1 MSLLDWFKRRPP
13 ETASLA
19 KERLQIIISQERAQR
34 NSPDYLPML
43 RRELLEVILK
53 YVKVDENAIQ
63 IRLDKEGGQDILEMN
78 VQLPG
83 KERLA

>member
-1 MSLLDWFKRRPP
+1 MSLLDWFIRRQPQ
-13 ETASLA
+13 TASVA

-43 RRELLEVILK
+43 KRELLEVILK
-53 YVKVDENAIQ
+53 YVKVDEEAIQ
-63 IRLDKEGGQDILEMN
+63 IRFDKEGGNDILEMN

-83 KERLA
+83 RASA

>member
-1 MSLLDWFKRRPP
+1 MSLLSWFKRRPP
-13 ETASLA
+13 ETASVA

-53 YVKVDENAIQ
+53 YVKVNEDAIQ
-63 IRLDKEGGQDILEMN
+63 IRLDKEDGQDILEMN

-83 KERLA
+83 RERTA